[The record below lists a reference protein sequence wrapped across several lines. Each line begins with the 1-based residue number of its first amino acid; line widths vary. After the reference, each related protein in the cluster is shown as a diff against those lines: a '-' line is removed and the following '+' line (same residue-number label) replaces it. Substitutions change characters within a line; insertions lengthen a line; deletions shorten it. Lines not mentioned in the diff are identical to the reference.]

1 MWESRFVLGFQ
12 EVLARLVC
20 LADNKYLMNITPGV
34 YDLAYKFAAVLGI
47 GMLIG
52 GERERRKGEGP
63 LRSPAGIRTFMIA
76 SLLGGV
82 SWALGGVP
90 LLAVT
95 FLGMVGLCAIGYVRT
110 GEQDPGLTT
119 ETTLLLTV
127 LLGGFASKE
136 PVMASALAV
145 TVAIALRARTGIHHF
160 IREVLSEQELTD
172 ALIFAA
178 AALVVLPLV
187 PDRYIGPFDA
197 INPRTIWRIVILIMS
212 ISAGGHIAVRLFGP
226 RFGLPLAGL
235 VSGFVSSAATIA
247 SMGERA
253 RKDPQLSRPAV
264 AGAVLSTIATVIQL
278 AVVLAATNWHTFSVL
293 KFSLLAAG
301 LVATIYGGM
310 LTFRNLRQG
319 TPDSVQVGRA
329 FSLKTSLL
337 FAATIALVQLVSAA
351 LHAKF
356 GKTGVLAAAV
366 VAGFADAHAPA
377 VSVASLVAFGK
388 LSAEESLPP
397 ILAALTAN
405 TVTKMVVAI
414 FSGGRRFAL
423 SIILGLILVILGA
436 WSGAISP
443 LFRQ

>member
-1 MWESRFVLGFQ
+1 MKE
-12 EVLARLVC
+12 LA
-20 LADNKYLMNITPGV
+20 A
-34 YDLAYKFAAVLGI
+34 
-47 GMLIG
+47 
-52 GERERRKGEGP
+52 P
-63 LRSPAGIRTFMIA
+63 LR
-76 SLLGGV
+76 
-82 SWALGGVP
+82 
-90 LLAVT
+90 LA
-95 FLGMVGLCAIGYVRT
+95 
-110 GEQDPGLTT
+110 
-119 ETTLLLTV
+119 
-127 LLGGFASKE
+127 ASKD

-145 TVAIALRARTGIHHF
+145 TVAIALRARAGIHHF
-160 IREVLSEQELTD
+160 IRDVLSEQELTD

-187 PDRYIGPFDA
+187 PDPYVGPFNA

-212 ISAGGHIAVRLFGP
+212 ISAGGHIAVRLLGP
-226 RFGLPLAGL
+226 RFGLPLVGL
-235 VSGFVSSAATIA
+235 ASGFVSSAATIA

-278 AVVLAATNWHTFSVL
+278 AVVLAATNWHTFSAL

-301 LVATIYGGM
+301 LIATIYGGV

-319 TPDSVQVGRA
+319 TPDFMEVGRA

-337 FAATIALVQLVSAA
+337 FAATIALVQLASAA
-351 LHAKF
+351 LDAKF
-356 GKTGVLAAAV
+356 GKTGVLAAATI
-366 VAGFADAHAPA
+366 AGFADAHAPA

-414 FSGGRRFAL
+414 SSGGQRFAL
-423 SIILGLILVILGA
+423 SIIPGLILVILGA
-436 WSGAISP
+436 WSGAVSP
-443 LFRQ
+443 LFRETLFKLVNW